1 LAAFFRAAALLAV
14 LTLLA
19 NAFVLPVILV
29 YAALLTSLFV
39 LLVFAGLLDAL
50 LASVKAAFFHSLI
63 AISIVCH
70 IFSPFLVM
78 VELKVMGHRSGPHT
92 GCQNQPLCQLEN

>member
-1 LAAFFRAAALLAV
+1 VWTVPPLTSGLFVLAAFFRAAVLT

-19 NAFVLPVILV
+19 NAFLLPVILV

-39 LLVFAGLLDAL
+39 RLSIFAGLSDAL

-70 IFSPFLVM
+70 IFSPFW
-78 VELKVMGHRSGPHT
+78 
-92 GCQNQPLCQLEN
+92 

>member
-1 LAAFFRAAALLAV
+1 LLVLAAFLRAAALL
-14 LTLLA
+14 TLLA
-19 NAFVLPVILV
+19 DVFLLPVILV

-39 LLVFAGLLDAL
+39 RLRIFAGLLDAL

-70 IFSPFLVM
+70 IFSPFW
-78 VELKVMGHRSGPHT
+78 
-92 GCQNQPLCQLEN
+92 